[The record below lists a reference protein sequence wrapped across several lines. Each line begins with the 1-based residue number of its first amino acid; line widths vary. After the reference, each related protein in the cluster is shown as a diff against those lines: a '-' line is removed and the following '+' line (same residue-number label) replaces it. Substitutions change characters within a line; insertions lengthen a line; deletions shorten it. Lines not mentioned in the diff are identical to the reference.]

1 LGATDDVRGNTGS
14 EILCHWNA
22 DTFANDQ
29 YCQVSIASAL
39 TGNDVGP
46 ASRVAVSAETGYIA
60 PITSGGCDVYKVIA
74 AAFTRLGGNSTVVAV
89 NDVMRLEASGTAISL
104 KRNGSAFLGPFTDSA
119 IASGSGGMW
128 FFVNTTRLDNFEA
141 GNLAGGGI
149 TGTEATTLGAATL
162 SAAGQLAITA
172 TEATTLG
179 ALTLSAT
186 GAGAGITGTEA
197 TTLGSLTMAA
207 SGQLAIS
214 ASEATT
220 LGALTLSA
228 AATLAISGT
237 EATTLGAVTL
247 AANAMHGTPITGTA
261 ATTLGALT
269 VSSAAQLA
277 ISGAEATTLQA
288 LTLAANG
295 TLAGGPITGT
305 AAVTLGAVTLTS
317 LAQVVIV
324 GAATI
329 QLGALRLAAT
339 QSPLVIELAYGFV
352 YGAAHEASVYG
363 PNDTA
368 EIGRV

>member
-1 LGATDDVRGNTGS
+1 
-14 EILCHWNA
+14 
-22 DTFANDQ
+22 
-29 YCQVSIASAL
+29 
-39 TGNDVGP
+39 
-46 ASRVAVSAETGYIA
+46 VAVSAETGYIA

-149 TGTEATTLGAATL
+149 
-162 SAAGQLAITA
+162 